1 MATAKPRTAT
11 RKSSS
16 IRVAKKKRGISRVQ
30 ALVIVL
36 VLAVIGVVAVTLSSA
51 SGTPNYQYSWNKYCV
66 AAHGS
71 SNAADVKKCKERS
84 AEAMVYRLYR
94 GLYDKS
100 PDDGGYKFW
109 TQKLAGDR
117 VRVVDA
123 DLVVSR
129 VGKMGSDTSF
139 VKALYTD
146 MLLRKESKITQKEI
160 DQWVGRLKAEGNKKW
175 SREKVAYQ
183 FAISGEAIRKNDE
196 RWTKFVASAPTVTVV
211 QTAAQAQ
218 RKRFDDMLLT
228 YQQPSARYAQAA
240 QTSLNTAKGQLT
252 AANNTASKNPPSA
265 ADLQSIKLNQDNAT
279 AAYNAA
285 QDNANK
291 AAAKAAAA
299 KVVYDIAA
307 QLANYATDIKD
318 SQVYGLTKIGA
329 RYRATKQNATS
340 AASYAAS
347 AKARIGDIAGK
358 YADAKKKYD
367 AEIARQQ
374 AIRDQK
380 ARDAAKRIADIEKLA
395 LAVRD
400 GNCAKFS
407 YTVLEERNGESG
419 FRDVTMSASTKSKGC
434 HAESS
439 VWHKYMSQPY
449 KYNVV
454 NP

>member
-1 MATAKPRTAT
+1 MATVKPRTAT
-11 RKSSS
+11 KKSSS
-16 IRVAKKKRGISRVQ
+16 VRVAKKKRGISRVQ

-36 VLAVIGVVAVTLSSA
+36 VLAVIGVVAVALSSA

-117 VRVVDA
+117 VRVVDT
-123 DLVVSR
+123 DLLVSR
-129 VGKMGSDTSF
+129 VGKMGSDTAF

-218 RKRFDDMLLT
+218 RKRFDDMLLS
-228 YQQPSARYAQAA
+228 YQQPDRKS
-240 QTSLNTAKGQLT
+240 
-252 AANNTASKNPPSA
+252 
-265 ADLQSIKLNQDNAT
+265 
-279 AAYNAA
+279 
-285 QDNANK
+285 
-291 AAAKAAAA
+291 
-299 KVVYDIAA
+299 VV
-307 QLANYATDIKD
+307 
-318 SQVYGLTKIGA
+318 
-329 RYRATKQNATS
+329 
-340 AASYAAS
+340 
-347 AKARIGDIAGK
+347 
-358 YADAKKKYD
+358 
-367 AEIARQQ
+367 
-374 AIRDQK
+374 
-380 ARDAAKRIADIEKLA
+380 
-395 LAVRD
+395 
-400 GNCAKFS
+400 
-407 YTVLEERNGESG
+407 
-419 FRDVTMSASTKSKGC
+419 
-434 HAESS
+434 
-439 VWHKYMSQPY
+439 
-449 KYNVV
+449 
-454 NP
+454 